1 MVLGPPGR
9 PEEQGAQALC
19 CLAWSWPRE
28 SSAACSSLF
37 SLPPV
42 IQTDAKQASF
52 CFTVLKM
59 WSPPAPLLQPSGL
72 CGAPRSSSQCP
83 PVRNDHFP
91 QLRPQAEGL
100 GGQWLRL
107 LGGSEY
113 LSGPGWLVGRV
124 NAPTV
129 MVQGLPVPRKD
140 LLLLLLLFLQLLL
153 LLLLLQGL
161 EVGVLLLQ
169 LPLQAL
175 RLPLLLQLLP
185 LVFLGP
191 RVGRGAQQDVALEVR
206 GGMPFL
212 FSCLE
217 RCLPLMPG

>member
-1 MVLGPPGR
+1 
-9 PEEQGAQALC
+9 
-19 CLAWSWPRE
+19 
-28 SSAACSSLF
+28 
-37 SLPPV
+37 
-42 IQTDAKQASF
+42 
-52 CFTVLKM
+52 
-59 WSPPAPLLQPSGL
+59 
-72 CGAPRSSSQCP
+72 
-83 PVRNDHFP
+83 
-91 QLRPQAEGL
+91 
-100 GGQWLRL
+100 
-107 LGGSEY
+107 
-113 LSGPGWLVGRV
+113 
-124 NAPTV
+124 

-140 LLLLLLLFLQLLL
+140 LLLLLFLQLLL

-212 FSCLE
+212 SSCLE